1 MYISIDNL
9 AHRYGMLPSE
19 ALVRGSSLDFKI
31 MAMATAYQNHVNK
44 QSDLTPKNVAP
55 PELSKEEMIKMMNRA
70 KEIQSAKS

>member
-44 QSDLTPKNVAP
+44 QSDLTPKNLP
-55 PELSKEEMIKMMNRA
+55 PPQLSKEEMIKMMNRA